1 MKKSLSG
8 LFALFCGCLLFCSCG
23 KPDEGESAEDRE
35 LEAIITLVEEHLNR
49 ALFEHLSHGLGE
61 YGRAL
66 SNDTFRKYTEWE
78 LTAVKDLSSKLDG
91 DSGMKKIEYRFR
103 FRFTDELL
111 FYWYGIEKE
120 PRGWGYIGLYSD
132 KLPDD
137 PEEFDLEDEN
147 NLLRE
152 DHKPFFDFWKDYIFY
167 EPAKGADQ
175 IFYGAGKVTLSKG
188 FDGWESGK
196 YQINTINTDEAFSD
210 LCSQPHSPTPNTPSP
225 NGKVFRSDLQN
236 QFSGKKIL
244 LKGCDENKQLEQEYD
259 QKFAAARA
267 KFLKYCDDYETAR
280 KAASKTYHAIL
291 EQNRAKNRAYHKQG
305 TAKTK
310 LIAAERKAETAR
322 AEVTRKKKMLDDIL
336 IKQKKNR
343 IPAINRAEAE
353 LKKAK
358 NNAAETEA
366 TLQKAKTDY
375 AAAAKEYQKQLNLF
389 NEAEQA
395 EKEAKNAFSS
405 MVPPWR
411 K

>member
-61 YGRAL
+61 YGRSL

-91 DSGMKKIEYRFR
+91 DAGMKKIEYRFR

-120 PRGWGYIGLYSD
+120 PRGWGYIGLYID
-132 KLPDD
+132 KLPGN
-137 PEEFDLEDEN
+137 PTEFHLKDEN

-152 DHKPFFDFWKDYIFY
+152 DHKPFFDFWKDYIIY

-175 IFYGAGKVTLSKG
+175 IFYGAGKVSLSKG
-188 FDGWESGK
+188 FEGWESGT
-196 YQINTINTDEAFSD
+196 YQINTGEVFSG
-210 LCSQPHSPTPNTPSP
+210 LRHQPYTLNHKPD
-225 NGKVFRSDLQN
+225 GKVFRSDLQN

-244 LKGCDENKQLEQEYD
+244 LKGCDEHRKLEQEYD
-259 QKFAAARA
+259 RKFAAARA

-280 KAASKTYHAIL
+280 KAASETYHAIL
-291 EQNRAKNRAYHKQG
+291 EQNRAKNGAYHKQG

-310 LIAAERKAETAR
+310 LIAAERKAEVAR

-343 IPAINRAEAE
+343 IAAINRAEAE

>member
-137 PEEFDLEDEN
+137 PEEFHLEDEN

-152 DHKPFFDFWKDYIFY
+152 DHKPFFDFWKDYIIY

-175 IFYGAGKVTLSKG
+175 IFYGAGKVSLSKG
-188 FDGWESGK
+188 FEGWESGK
-196 YQINTINTDEAFSD
+196 YQINTDEAFSD

-259 QKFAAARA
+259 RKFAAARA

-291 EQNRAKNRAYHKQG
+291 EQNRAKNGAYHKQG

-310 LIAAERKAETAR
+310 LIAAERKAEVAR

-375 AAAAKEYQKQLNLF
+375 AAAAKEYQKQLSLF

-395 EKEAKNAFSS
+395 EKEAKNTFKS
-405 MVPPWR
+405 MVPPWE

>member
-137 PEEFDLEDEN
+137 PEEFHLEDEN

-152 DHKPFFDFWKDYIFY
+152 DHKPFFDFWKDYIIY

-175 IFYGAGKVTLSKG
+175 IFYGAGKVSLSKG
-188 FDGWESGK
+188 FEGWESGK
-196 YQINTINTDEAFSD
+196 YQINTDEAFSD

-291 EQNRAKNRAYHKQG
+291 EQNRAKNGAYHKQG

-310 LIAAERKAETAR
+310 LIAAERKAEVAR

-375 AAAAKEYQKQLNLF
+375 AAAAKEYQKQLSLF

-395 EKEAKNAFSS
+395 EKEAKNTFKS
-405 MVPPWR
+405 MVPPWE

>member
-61 YGRAL
+61 YGHSL

-111 FYWYGIEKE
+111 FYWYGIEKD
-120 PRGWGYIGLYSD
+120 PRGWGHRGYIGLYSD

-137 PEEFDLEDEN
+137 PEEFHLEDEN
-147 NLLRE
+147 NLLLE
-152 DHKPFFDFWKDYIFY
+152 DHKPFFDFWKDYIIY

-175 IFYGAGKVTLSKG
+175 IFYGAGKVSLSKG
-188 FDGWESGK
+188 FEGWESGT
-196 YQINTINTDEAFSD
+196 YQINTGEVFSG
-210 LCSQPHSPTPNTPSP
+210 LRHQPYTLNHSP

-244 LKGCDENKQLEQEYD
+244 LKGCDELRKLEQEYD
-259 QKFAAARA
+259 RKFAAARA

-280 KAASKTYHAIL
+280 KAASETYHAIL
-291 EQNRAKNRAYHKQG
+291 EQNRAKNGAYHKQG

-310 LIAAERKAETAR
+310 LIAAERKAEVAR

-343 IPAINRAEAE
+343 IAAINRAEAE

-375 AAAAKEYQKQLNLF
+375 AAAAKEYQKQLSLF

>member
-66 SNDTFRKYTEWE
+66 SDDTFRKYTEWE

-120 PRGWGYIGLYSD
+120 PRGWGYIGLYIN
-132 KLPDD
+132 KLPGN
-137 PEEFDLEDEN
+137 PEEFHLKDEN

-152 DHKPFFDFWKDYIFY
+152 DHKPFFDFWKDYIIY

-175 IFYGAGKVTLSKG
+175 IFYGAGKVSLSKG
-188 FDGWESGK
+188 FEGWESGT
-196 YQINTINTDEAFSD
+196 YQINTGEVFSG
-210 LCSQPHSPTPNTPSP
+210 LRHQPYTLNHKPH
-225 NGKVFRSDLQN
+225 GKVFRSDLQN

-244 LKGCDENKQLEQEYD
+244 LKGCDELRKLEQEYD

-280 KAASKTYHAIL
+280 KAASKTYHASL

-375 AAAAKEYQKQLNLF
+375 AAAAKEYQKQLSLF

-395 EKEAKNAFSS
+395 EKEAKNTFKS
-405 MVPPWR
+405 MVPPWE

>member
-35 LEAIITLVEEHLNR
+35 LEAIITQVEEHLNQ
-49 ALFEHLSHGLGE
+49 ALFLHLSSDLGDHGHS
-61 YGRAL
+61 L
-66 SNDTFRKYTEWE
+66 SEETMRKYTEWE

-91 DSGMKKIEYRFR
+91 DAGMKKIEYRFR

-111 FYWYGIEKE
+111 YYWYGTEKE
-120 PRGWGYIGLYSD
+120 PRGWGYIGLYIN
-132 KLPDD
+132 KLPGN
-137 PEEFDLEDEN
+137 PEEFHLKDEN

-152 DHKPFFDFWKDYIFY
+152 DHKPFFDFWKDYIIY
-167 EPAKGADQ
+167 EPVKGADQ
-175 IFYGAGKVTLSKG
+175 IFYGTGKVTLSKG
-188 FDGWESGK
+188 FDGWEPGT
-196 YQINTINTDEAFSD
+196 YQINTDEAFSD
-210 LCSQPHSPTPNTPSP
+210 LCNQTHSP

-244 LKGCDENKQLEQEYD
+244 LKGCDEHKQLEQEYD
-259 QKFAAARA
+259 RKFAAARA
-267 KFLKYCDDYETAR
+267 KFLKYCDDYEAAS
-280 KAASKTYHAIL
+280 KAASKTYHASL
-291 EQNRAKNRAYHKQG
+291 EQNRAKNQAYHKQG

-310 LIAAERKAETAR
+310 LIAAERKAEAAR
-322 AEVTRKKKMLDDIL
+322 AEVTHKKKVLDDIL

-343 IPAINRAEAE
+343 IAAINRAEAE

-358 NNAAETEA
+358 DNAAETEA

-375 AAAAKEYQKQLNLF
+375 TAAAKEYQKQLNLF

>member
-49 ALFEHLSHGLGE
+49 ALFEHLSGGLGDH
-61 YGRAL
+61 GHSL
-66 SNDTFRKYTEWE
+66 SDDTFRKYTEWE

-111 FYWYGIEKE
+111 FYWYGIEKD
-120 PRGWGYIGLYSD
+120 PRGWGHRGYIGLYSD

-137 PEEFDLEDEN
+137 PEEFHLEDEN

-152 DHKPFFDFWKDYIFY
+152 DHKPFFDFWKDYIIY

-175 IFYGAGKVTLSKG
+175 IFYGAGKVSLSKG
-188 FDGWESGK
+188 FEGWESGT
-196 YQINTINTDEAFSD
+196 YQINTGEVFSG
-210 LCSQPHSPTPNTPSP
+210 LRHQPYTLNHKPD
-225 NGKVFRSDLQN
+225 GKVFRSDLQN

-244 LKGCDENKQLEQEYD
+244 LKGCDEHRKLEQEYD
-259 QKFAAARA
+259 RKFAAARA

-280 KAASKTYHAIL
+280 KAASETYHAIL
-291 EQNRAKNRAYHKQG
+291 EQNRAKNGAYHKQG
-305 TAKTK
+305 TAKTN
-310 LIAAERKAETAR
+310 LIAAERKAEVAR

-366 TLQKAKTDY
+366 ILQKAKTDY

-395 EKEAKNAFSS
+395 EKEAKNTFSS

>member
-137 PEEFDLEDEN
+137 PEEFHLEDEN

-152 DHKPFFDFWKDYIFY
+152 DHKPFFDFWKDYIIY

-188 FDGWESGK
+188 FEGWESGK
-196 YQINTINTDEAFSD
+196 YQINTDEAFSD

-291 EQNRAKNRAYHKQG
+291 EQNRAKNGAYHKQG

-322 AEVTRKKKMLDDIL
+322 AEVTHKKKMLDDIL

-395 EKEAKNAFSS
+395 EKEAKNTFKS

>member
-1 MKKSLSG
+1 MRYFPVSATSPIPSTTNPTGKSSG
-8 LFALFCGCLLFCSCG
+8 AIFRTS
-23 KPDEGESAEDRE
+23 SA
-35 LEAIITLVEEHLNR
+35 V
-49 ALFEHLSHGLGE
+49 
-61 YGRAL
+61 
-66 SNDTFRKYTEWE
+66 
-78 LTAVKDLSSKLDG
+78 
-91 DSGMKKIEYRFR
+91 
-103 FRFTDELL
+103 
-111 FYWYGIEKE
+111 
-120 PRGWGYIGLYSD
+120 
-132 KLPDD
+132 
-137 PEEFDLEDEN
+137 
-147 NLLRE
+147 
-152 DHKPFFDFWKDYIFY
+152 
-167 EPAKGADQ
+167 
-175 IFYGAGKVTLSKG
+175 
-188 FDGWESGK
+188 
-196 YQINTINTDEAFSD
+196 
-210 LCSQPHSPTPNTPSP
+210 
-225 NGKVFRSDLQN
+225 
-236 QFSGKKIL
+236 KKIL
-244 LKGCDENKQLEQEYD
+244 LKGCDELRKLEQEYD

-395 EKEAKNAFSS
+395 EKEAKNTFKS
-405 MVPPWR
+405 MVPPWE